1 MRRLVP
7 PLVLLLLLVAG
18 QATATPRPGF
28 GWPLPGTPT
37 VDRGFQPPA
46 SAWGAGHRGVDVRG
60 YPGEP
65 VLAAGPGR
73 VTYAGLLAGRGVVT
87 VTHRD
92 GLRTTYEPVIATVRV
107 GQQVARGSTLGT
119 LDSGHASCRPGTTCL
134 HWGLLRGDTYLDP
147 LGLLLDQ
154 RVRLLPLGTAASPAV
169 SPAVSPAASPVP
181 ALRSADAGGRRG
193 GAGGQPVGTL
203 AAAGSLALGLT
214 LLASRRRP
222 APQPPP
228 RPVDLLAERA
238 RRRAA

>member
-1 MRRLVP
+1 MRRLVLL
-7 PLVLLLLLVAG
+7 LVLLLSLLSLLSLPAS
-18 QATATPRPGF
+18 AAPRPGF
-28 GWPLPGTPT
+28 GWPLPGTPK

-46 SAWGAGHRGVDVRG
+46 SAWGAGHRGVDLRG
-60 YPGEP
+60 YAGEP

-87 VTHRD
+87 VTHGG
-92 GLRTTYEPVIATVRV
+92 GLRTTYEPVTAQARV
-107 GQQVARGSTLGT
+107 GQQVARGTQLGTLGT
-119 LDSGHASCRPGTTCL
+119 GHASCRVGTACL

-154 RVRLLPLGTAASPAV
+154 QVRLLPLGTAPSPEAT
-169 SPAVSPAASPVP
+169 SVP
-181 ALRSADAGGRRG
+181 ALRSAARGDAGDR
-193 GAGGQPVGTL
+193 PIGTL
-203 AAAGSLALGLT
+203 AAAGSLVLGLT